1 MNGLSNNYQAFIWI
15 PTLLI
20 DFRVVSEHTLDP
32 SYTSVIECAGLFPCC
47 KVICALQPHTHIH
60 AIPLPA
66 GMEAAAVSFSMY
78 SASGA
83 HIVSQIPVRHSKRM
97 TYYNKQQSCKPRR
110 RIATSAT
117 LLEIYNSLWQMSEME
132 RVYFSRAVTTS
143 CTTHLRGHQ
152 TPQPTAVSDFLCRA
166 WLHH

>member
-1 MNGLSNNYQAFIWI
+1 MSGLYNNYQASIWI
-15 PTLLI
+15 LTLLI
-20 DFRVVSEHTLDP
+20 DFRVVSEHTLDL
-32 SYTSVIECAGLFPCC
+32 SFTSIIERAGLFPCC
-47 KVICALQPHTHIH
+47 KVICALQPHTH
-60 AIPLPA
+60 ATPLPE

-83 HIVSQIPVRHSKRM
+83 RVVSQIPVRHSKRM

-110 RIATSAT
+110 RIVTSAT
-117 LLEIYNSLWQMSEME
+117 LLQIYNSLWQMSETE
-132 RVYFSRAVTTS
+132 HVYFSRAVTTS

-152 TPQPTAVSDFLCRA
+152 TPQPTAVSDFLRRA